1 MSKKK
6 IAIIAAILVVAAI
19 AAVVIFAVKGG
30 SEATWIGRA
39 KDGGVEMGVGGKVV
53 KTFDYCEHMY
63 WDYDEAQ
70 DIYVVFAGS
79 DTGMVEY
86 QVDLKGNVISE
97 KKYESAAEFT
107 HAVYALMREERSD
120 VYEVTYKGNTVASFE
135 GYYGEY
141 AVYVGEESDEPEYI
155 KVYLT
160 NDTDYLAKTLN
171 LDGSLIS
178 EETFESAEAYYEAA
192 YEVLGLY

>member
-1 MSKKK
+1 MNKKK
-6 IAIIAAILVVAAI
+6 IAIIAVILVVAVI
-19 AAVVIFAVKGG
+19 AAVIVFAVKGG

-63 WDYDEAQ
+63 WTYVEEQ
-70 DIYVVFAGS
+70 DIYVVFAGG

-107 HAVYALMREERSD
+107 QAVYALMREERTD
-120 VYEVTYKGNTVASFE
+120 VYEVTYKGKTIASFE

-141 AVYVGEESDEPEYI
+141 VYVGEESGEPEHI

-160 NDTDYLAKTLN
+160 NDTDYLVKTVN
-171 LDGSLIS
+171 MDGSLIS

-192 YEVLGLY
+192 YEILGLY